1 MAVNRQ
7 PWDDDLKAQAK
18 ALYLADGATLAS
30 EVTGIPV
37 RTIRRWA
44 MADDWGRPPTTATG
58 QDPDQELADLAPG
71 PVQLAGEGKGGHALG
86 GHGPP
91 GLELERDLALA
102 RQVYRTE
109 VERFLAGKGRAGG
122 VRDASIALGVM
133 LDKAAK
139 HGLPGARPG
148 GEFTWQTNA
157 ARAEAATARI
167 LEMAGE
173 LAHRARV
180 AGNGHR
186 HG

>member
-1 MAVNRQ
+1 MSRQ
-7 PWDDDLKAQAK
+7 PWPDDLKAQAK
-18 ALYLADGATLAS
+18 ALYLADGAALAS

-44 MADDWGRPPTTATG
+44 MAQDWGRPPDAATA
-58 QDPDQELADLAPG
+58 QAPDQRDTPATPG
-71 PVQLAGEGKGGHALG
+71 SVRVAGEGKGGHALG

-102 RQVYRTE
+102 REVYRVE

-133 LDKAAK
+133 LDKAAR

-148 GEFTWQTNA
+148 GEFTWADNH

-167 LEMAGE
+167 REMAAE
-173 LAHRARV
+173 LADRARV
-180 AGNGHR
+180 AGNGQR
-186 HG
+186 RG